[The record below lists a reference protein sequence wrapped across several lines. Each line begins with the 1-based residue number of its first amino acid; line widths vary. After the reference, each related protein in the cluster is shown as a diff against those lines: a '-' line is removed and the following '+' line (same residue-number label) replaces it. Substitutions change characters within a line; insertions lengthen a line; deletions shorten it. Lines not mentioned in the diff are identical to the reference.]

1 MATPPNHGPEDARAR
16 RGKRSLNWGWVALG
30 GSLVLLLVLSQYWL
44 VLGLF
49 LFDIQVRRVS
59 DHTPEASE
67 VVCHEVAPAVVAR
80 IEAGL
85 TVPDARL
92 RGARA
97 VHAVRDGWLG
107 FTAADEW
114 FIAADVQDDRLYP
127 GGRDI
132 AVWRLK
138 TRGDPR
144 TGDGAP
150 EAAIATV
157 AVAPDG
163 YPRSARDDDALAA
176 GKGLAR
182 ELSNFPPLDF
192 SDSRPDLQDAAEA
205 CTAAT
210 LPTLPRVRCRPV
222 APAVVA
228 HIEAGLN
235 VSGAGLRGARAVV
248 SDADPLLWVVAA
260 DLEGAGRYAG
270 DDDLGVWAVRLRA
283 APPSWDEL
291 VESVTAVNGL
301 AIQAGRF
308 RLSSAEPRLVTAAVG
323 CTNEALGGG

>member
-1 MATPPNHGPEDARAR
+1 V
-16 RGKRSLNWGWVALG
+16 NWGWVALG
-30 GSLVLLLVLSQYWL
+30 GFLVLLLVLSQYWL
-44 VLGLF
+44 VIGLWIW
-49 LFDIQVRRVS
+49 DIQVRRVS
-59 DHTPEASE
+59 DRTPEASE
-67 VVCHEVAPAVVAR
+67 LVCHEVAPAVVAR
-80 IEAGL
+80 IAAGL
-85 TVPDARL
+85 TVPGTGL

-97 VHAVRDGWLG
+97 VRSAED
-107 FTAADEW
+107 AQEW
-114 FIAADVQDDRLYP
+114 WVAADVQGAGYP

-144 TGDGAP
+144 TGNGAP

-157 AVAPDG
+157 AVTPDG
-163 YPRSARDDDALAA
+163 YRRIARDDDALAT
-176 GKGLAR
+176 GNGLAYSV
-182 ELSNFPPLDF
+182 SNFPSLATTD
-192 SDSRPDLQDAAEA
+192 DRPDLQDAAEA

-210 LPTLPRVRCRPV
+210 TLPRVRCRPV

-228 HIEAGLN
+228 HIEAGLK
-235 VSGAGLRGARAVV
+235 VSGTGVRGARAVV
-248 SDADPLLWVVAA
+248 SDVDPLLWVVAA

-291 VESVTAVNGL
+291 VESVTAFNGL

-323 CTNEALGGG
+323 CANEALGRG